1 MLRDQFND
9 RLDVVRRRFAS
20 SLESN
25 IKDIDSELPNLS
37 DGCANAVD
45 VVANAYRTVHGISGV
60 GGAVGFA
67 ATSRAA
73 KDVEKVLIGAY
84 RDQRGLAA
92 AEISRL
98 EKMLGTLAVV
108 AQAEL
113 RSNRGFSASKDEK

>member
-1 MLRDQFND
+1 MLQDQFND

-25 IKDIDSELPNLS
+25 IKDIDSELSNLS

-45 VVANAYRTVHGISGV
+45 VVANAYRRIHGISGV
-60 GGAVGFA
+60 GGAIGFA

-73 KDVEKVLIGAY
+73 KDVEDVLIGAY

-98 EKMLGTLAVV
+98 EKMLGALAVV

-113 RSNRGFSASKDEK
+113 SSNRGLSASKDEK